1 MSVINYILGLGA
13 AVFLPVV
20 MILIG
25 LCMKMKL
32 KKAII
37 AGLTL
42 GIAFTGMNVILGFM
56 FNSISPAASA
66 FVENTGIQLT
76 SIDVGWSPMSA
87 IAWAWP
93 YAILLF
99 PLQIGIN
106 LIMLA
111 LKLTDCLNV
120 DLWNVWGKIFT
131 ATMVAAVTGSIAL
144 GFVAAAVQ
152 VVIELKSADA
162 SQKELYRIT
171 KIPGVA
177 CSHYMTIQAAIL
189 APINRLLDF
198 IPGINKVN
206 VNAQQLKAK
215 IGIFGENS
223 VMGFIVGALIAASA
237 GYDLK
242 GILTTAVQVS
252 TALVLFP
259 MVAKLFMQALAPIAD
274 ATSTMMKKKFKG
286 REIYIGLDWPFLA
299 GQSEIW
305 VAAIILVPIEL
316 LLAVVM
322 SKAGLNNV
330 IPLAGIINVVV
341 IVPALIVTG
350 GNLIRMIILGIVA
363 TPIYLAVASSFSP
376 IITNL
381 AKTVGTIDVPAGQFI
396 TYFGIEM
403 PELRWLLAHGFN
415 VFKGEIIPAVLLVA
429 YFGLFFWYT
438 KYMKKKD
445 AIAEAETAK
454 ANV

>member
-152 VVIELKSADA
+152 VVIELKSAD
-162 SQKELYRIT
+162 I
-171 KIPGVA
+171 
-177 CSHYMTIQAAIL
+177 
-189 APINRLLDF
+189 
-198 IPGINKVN
+198 
-206 VNAQQLKAK
+206 
-215 IGIFGENS
+215 
-223 VMGFIVGALIAASA
+223 
-237 GYDLK
+237 
-242 GILTTAVQVS
+242 
-252 TALVLFP
+252 
-259 MVAKLFMQALAPIAD
+259 
-274 ATSTMMKKKFKG
+274 
-286 REIYIGLDWPFLA
+286 
-299 GQSEIW
+299 
-305 VAAIILVPIEL
+305 
-316 LLAVVM
+316 
-322 SKAGLNNV
+322 
-330 IPLAGIINVVV
+330 
-341 IVPALIVTG
+341 
-350 GNLIRMIILGIVA
+350 
-363 TPIYLAVASSFSP
+363 
-376 IITNL
+376 
-381 AKTVGTIDVPAGQFI
+381 
-396 TYFGIEM
+396 
-403 PELRWLLAHGFN
+403 
-415 VFKGEIIPAVLLVA
+415 
-429 YFGLFFWYT
+429 
-438 KYMKKKD
+438 
-445 AIAEAETAK
+445 
-454 ANV
+454 